1 MEHNNVSIYSS
12 VFRIGVVHSV
22 DGRVVKV
29 LVDKDKNNSHLI
41 FQGQLIKNVAVG
53 NYVKIL
59 KGFETII
66 GKVETEYV
74 EVDKGI
80 NGQYSSQEEY
90 INRYL
95 VVKLIG
101 HIEGDSYRK
110 GLTELPL
117 IANECHLLTNKEF
130 EMIHSFGSKDD
141 IFIKI
146 GTIASDPLVPISIG
160 VNKLFASHI
169 GIFGNTG
176 SGKSYT
182 LAKIYRQLFVSFK
195 DNAKFRE
202 NAKFLMISMGSILR
216 KKLSL
221 RGRKYMTYQQIR
233 KRGQTKFRSRMMIC
247 LMRTSFVFLLV
258 QRRRLKDLL
267 LLDAS
272 SCTSL
277 SVENLI
283 DSKII

>member
-53 NYVKIL
+53 SYVKIL

-95 VVKLIG
+95 IVKLIG
-101 HIEGDSYRK
+101 HVEGDSYRK

-117 IANECHLLTNKEF
+117 IANECHLLTNNEF

-141 IFIKI
+141 VFIKI

-202 NAKFLMISMGSILR
+202 NAKFLFYDFNGEYSKEETIIEGKIIYDLSTNTKEGSDKIP
-216 KKLSL
+216 LSDDD
-221 RGRKYMTYQQIR
+221 M
-233 KRGQTKFRSRMMIC
+233 
-247 LMRTSFVFLLV
+247 
-258 QRRRLKDLL
+258 
-267 LLDAS
+267 LD
-272 SCTSL
+272 
-277 SVENLI
+277 ENLLCIFASATEKTQSPFI
-283 DSKII
+283 DRCIKLY

>member
-12 VFRIGVVHSV
+12 VFRIGIVHSV

-53 NYVKIL
+53 SYVKIL

-95 VVKLIG
+95 IVKLIG

-130 EMIHSFGSKDD
+130 EMIHSFGSKGDV
-141 IFIKI
+141 FIKI

-160 VNKLFASHI
+160 VNKIQERGISLLIFKKDLSISKTWIFLDRLMNSLFQTTSSRISFAS
-169 GIFGNTG
+169 
-176 SGKSYT
+176 
-182 LAKIYRQLFVSFK
+182 
-195 DNAKFRE
+195 
-202 NAKFLMISMGSILR
+202 
-216 KKLSL
+216 
-221 RGRKYMTYQQIR
+221 
-233 KRGQTKFRSRMMIC
+233 
-247 LMRTSFVFLLV
+247 
-258 QRRRLKDLL
+258 
-267 LLDAS
+267 
-272 SCTSL
+272 CTC
-277 SVENLI
+277 
-283 DSKII
+283 D

>member
-53 NYVKIL
+53 SYVKIL

-95 VVKLIG
+95 IVKLIG
-101 HIEGDSYRK
+101 HVEGDNYRK

-117 IANECHLLTNKEF
+117 IANECHLLTNNEF

-141 IFIKI
+141 VFIKI
-146 GTIASDPLVPISIG
+146 GSIASDLLVPISIG

-202 NAKFLMISMGSILR
+202 NAKFLF
-216 KKLSL
+216 
-221 RGRKYMTYQQIR
+221 YD
-233 KRGQTKFRSRMMIC
+233 F
-247 LMRTSFVFLLV
+247 
-258 QRRRLKDLL
+258 
-267 LLDAS
+267 
-272 SCTSL
+272 
-277 SVENLI
+277 N
-283 DSKII
+283 

>member
-1 MEHNNVSIYSS
+1 M
-12 VFRIGVVHSV
+12 
-22 DGRVVKV
+22 
-29 LVDKDKNNSHLI
+29 
-41 FQGQLIKNVAVG
+41 
-53 NYVKIL
+53 KIP

-95 VVKLIG
+95 IIKLIG

-141 IFIKI
+141 VFIKI

-202 NAKFLMISMGSILR
+202 NTKFLFYDFNGEYLR
-216 KKLSL
+216 RKLSL

-233 KRGQTKFRSRMMIC
+233 KRVQTKFHFRMMIC
-247 LMRTSFVFLLV
+247 LMRTSFVFLPVL
-258 QRRRLKDLL
+258 QRKLKDLL

-277 SVENLI
+277 SVESLI
-283 DSKII
+283 NSKII

>member
-1 MEHNNVSIYSS
+1 MEQNKNISIYNS

-53 NYVKIL
+53 SYVKVL
-59 KGFETII
+59 KGFETIV
-66 GKVETEYV
+66 GKVESEYI
-74 EVDKGI
+74 EVDK
-80 NGQYSSQEEY
+80 NVTNQYRSQEES

-95 VVKLIG
+95 IIKLIG
-101 HIEGDSYRK
+101 HIEENSYKK

-117 IANECHLLTNKEF
+117 IANECHLLTNQEF

-141 IFIKI
+141 VLIKI
-146 GTIASDPLVPISIG
+146 GTIASDPLIPISIG

-182 LAKIYRQLFVSFK
+182 LAKIYRQLFLTKVS
-195 DNAKFRE
+195 
-202 NAKFLMISMGSILR
+202 
-216 KKLSL
+216 
-221 RGRKYMTYQQIR
+221 
-233 KRGQTKFRSRMMIC
+233 
-247 LMRTSFVFLLV
+247 
-258 QRRRLKDLL
+258 
-267 LLDAS
+267 
-272 SCTSL
+272 
-277 SVENLI
+277 
-283 DSKII
+283 

>member
-53 NYVKIL
+53 SYVKIL

-95 VVKLIG
+95 IVKLIG
-101 HIEGDSYRK
+101 HVEGDNYRK

-117 IANECHLLTNKEF
+117 IANECHLL
-130 EMIHSFGSKDD
+130 DR
-141 IFIKI
+141 
-146 GTIASDPLVPISIG
+146 
-160 VNKLFASHI
+160 
-169 GIFGNTG
+169 
-176 SGKSYT
+176 KS
-182 LAKIYRQLFVSFK
+182 V
-195 DNAKFRE
+195 
-202 NAKFLMISMGSILR
+202 
-216 KKLSL
+216 
-221 RGRKYMTYQQIR
+221 
-233 KRGQTKFRSRMMIC
+233 
-247 LMRTSFVFLLV
+247 V
-258 QRRRLKDLL
+258 
-267 LLDAS
+267 
-272 SCTSL
+272 
-277 SVENLI
+277 
-283 DSKII
+283 

>member
-1 MEHNNVSIYSS
+1 MEHNNVSVYSS

-29 LVDKDKNNSHLI
+29 LVDKDRNNSHLI

-53 NYVKIL
+53 SYVKIL

-80 NGQYSSQEEY
+80 SGQYSSQEEY

-95 VVKLIG
+95 IIKLIG

-141 IFIKI
+141 VFIKI
-146 GTIASDPLVPISIG
+146 GAIASDPLVPISIG

-182 LAKIYRQLFVSFK
+182 LAKIYRQLFMSFK
-195 DNAKFRE
+195 ANVKFRN
-202 NAKFLMISMGSILR
+202 NAKFLFYDFNGER
-216 KKLSL
+216 RTLSL
-221 RGRKYMTYQQIR
+221 RGRKSMTCQQILN
-233 KRGQTKFRSRMMIC
+233 M
-247 LMRTSFVFLLV
+247 
-258 QRRRLKDLL
+258 D
-267 LLDAS
+267 
-272 SCTSL
+272 
-277 SVENLI
+277 
-283 DSKII
+283 